1 MTKDDSL
8 NESEK
13 YDRIKLVQIK
23 QKEIL
28 RLIVTGC
35 PLSQTLEEIIGITS
49 QLFPSSISLILVS
62 DEKEEYLQIGAAP
75 GVDREIQQLLNGA
88 PIISG
93 LSSFSQAAFSKQTV
107 IVTDIASNESCGD
120 TRNAALRVGYKSCW
134 AYPLLK
140 EERLL
145 GVIGMYYREARSP
158 LDEEKK
164 FIVDISDLAMI
175 AIAHDKSER
184 RMRILSSAIEQTDSL
199 IVIMDREGMIE
210 YVNLA
215 FEQAT
220 GYLKEEVQGTRIIP
234 VKSEFHNKA
243 FYTKLWDTIHR
254 GESFC
259 DVFINRRKNGL
270 LYYEEKTITPLK
282 DEHNNI
288 VHFVSTGKDIT
299 ERMDTQKQLQ
309 HMAHHDPLTNL
320 ANRTLLL
327 AHLDK
332 ALAQAQRDKCMVAL
346 MFFDLDRFKTV
357 NDSLGHSMGDHLLKT
372 IAQRLHEC
380 VRGGDIVSR
389 LGGDEFTVMLPVIR
403 KIEEPAH
410 VAQNLLDTLRQPIVI
425 NGHEIFCTASI
436 GITLYPDDAKNTE
449 ELLKN
454 ADLAMYRAK
463 ALGGDSYEFF
473 TEELTKQS
481 HQRLDM
487 ENKLRYALA
496 RNELS
501 LHYQPQI
508 NIQSGDVCGF
518 EALLRWEQS
527 ELGIIPPNVFVPI
540 LEETGLIIPVGE
552 WVFETACAYARRLQ
566 LAGLHNFRMA
576 VNLSARQFHNKQLVS
591 SIKQH
596 LSDSTLESHHLEIEI
611 TESLLI
617 ENIDTTTFMLNELS
631 GMGVNISIDDFG
643 TGYSSL
649 AYLKCFPIN
658 TIKIDRAFVR
668 DLTTDPDD
676 RSIITA
682 IIAMAQSLGY
692 KVIAEGVET
701 SEQLE
706 FLREQRCDEIQGYI
720 ISRALSAEELDAWLL
735 EQGVD
740 ILLPPPVTGD

>member
-1 MTKDDSL
+1 MIKDNL
-8 NESEK
+8 LKETEK
-13 YDRIKLVQIK
+13 YDRIKLVQLK

-28 RLIVTGC
+28 RLIATGC
-35 PLSQTLEEIIGITS
+35 PLSQTLEELVNITS
-49 QLFPSSISLILVS
+49 QLFPSSISLILMS

-75 GVDREIQQLLNGA
+75 GVDREIQLLLNGA

-93 LSSFSQAAFSKQTV
+93 LSSFSEAAFSKQTV
-107 IVTDIASNESCGD
+107 IVTDIASDESCGD
-120 TRNAALRVGYKSCW
+120 TRHAALRAGYKSCW

-164 FIVDISDLAMI
+164 FIIDISDLAMI
-175 AIAHDKSER
+175 AIAHDQSER
-184 RMRILSSAIEQTDSL
+184 RMRILSSAIEQTDNL

-215 FEQAT
+215 FERAT
-220 GYLKEEVQGTRIIP
+220 GYLKEEVQGTKIIP
-234 VKSEFHNKA
+234 VKSEFHNRA
-243 FYTKLWDTIHR
+243 FYKKLWGTILSGH
-254 GESFC
+254 SFC
-259 DVFINRRKNGL
+259 DVFINRRKNGS

-282 DEHNNI
+282 DEHNKI
-288 VHFVSTGKDIT
+288 VHFVSTGKDIS
-299 ERMDTQKQLQ
+299 ERMNTQKQLY
-309 HMAHHDPLTNL
+309 HLVHHDSLTNL

-327 AHLDK
+327 DHLDK

-346 MFFDLDRFKTV
+346 MFLDLDRFKTV
-357 NDSLGHSMGDHLLKT
+357 NDSLGHNVGDNLLRA
-372 IAQRLHEC
+372 IAQRFHEC

-403 KIEEPAH
+403 KNEEPAH

-436 GITLYPDDAKNTE
+436 GITLYPNDAKNTD

-463 ALGGDSYEFF
+463 AFGGDTFEFF
-473 TEELTKQS
+473 TDELTEQS
-481 HQRLDM
+481 HQRLDI
-487 ENKLRYALA
+487 ENKLRHALA
-496 RNELS
+496 RKELS

-508 NIQSGDVCGF
+508 NIQSGDICGF
-518 EALLRWEQS
+518 EALLRWDQP
-527 ELGIIPPNVFVPI
+527 ELGIVPPNVFIPI

-552 WVFETACAYARRLQ
+552 WVFETACACAKHLQ

-576 VNLSARQFHNKQLVS
+576 INLSARQFHNKQLVS

-596 LSDSTLESHHLEIEI
+596 LNDSKLKGHHLEIEI

-617 ENIDTTTFMLNELS
+617 ENIDATTFMLSELS
-631 GMGVNISIDDFG
+631 GMGINISIDDFG

-668 DLTTDPDD
+668 DLMTDSDD

-682 IIAMAQSLGY
+682 IIAMARNLGY

-701 SEQLE
+701 NEQLE
-706 FLREQRCDEIQGYI
+706 FLRKQRCDEVQGYI
-720 ISRALSAEELDAWLL
+720 ISKTLSAEQLDAWLL
-735 EQGVD
+735 EQGID
-740 ILLPPPVTGD
+740 I